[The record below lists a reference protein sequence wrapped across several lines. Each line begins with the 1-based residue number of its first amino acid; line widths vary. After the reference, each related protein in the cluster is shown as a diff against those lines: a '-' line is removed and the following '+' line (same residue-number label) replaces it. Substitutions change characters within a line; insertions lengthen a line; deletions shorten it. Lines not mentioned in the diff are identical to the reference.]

1 VQRIP
6 LSLAKP
12 GMILDKPLLRD
23 NGLVL
28 VAEGTE
34 LSESLLMRLAN
45 MDIETVVVKGNPV
58 DMNGAGGGSSF
69 SQRAERLDHLFRK
82 YQADPF
88 MLKLKERLMDYFKL
102 KAAAEAAAQAA
113 QNATEPDEA
122 EDQHQEQA

>member
-1 VQRIP
+1 MQRIP

-34 LSESLLMRLAN
+34 LSESLLMRLAD
-45 MDIETVVVKGNPV
+45 MDIEALVVKGNPV

-88 MLKLKERLMDYFKL
+88 MLKLKERLAEYFKL
-102 KAAAEAAAQAA
+102 KAAAEVAAQAA
-113 QNATEPDEA
+113 QNAAEAHEA
-122 EDQHQEQA
+122 EDHPQEQA